1 MILTAIPAEN
11 METDL
16 ASQLALFRPGLQGG
30 LPLLPKNRP
39 RGRRI
44 KLIHRQ

>member
-30 LPLLPKNRP
+30 LPLLKEPAKGKKN
-39 RGRRI
+39 
-44 KLIHRQ
+44 KVDS